1 MLIAVAPNQLTRR
14 CRTSTRKYTPNRERR
29 KLKLSIKHATT
40 DAAWCCY
47 RRIKQS
53 PPLMNIHTRQ
63 LLWQHQTIDQVRRYT
78 QTINRRRR
86 RKRSLASAH

>member
-1 MLIAVAPNQLTRR
+1 MSQVYIQQT
-14 CRTSTRKYTPNRERR
+14 TE
-29 KLKLSIKHATT
+29 LSIKHATT

-53 PPLMNIHTRQ
+53 PQLMNIHTRQ
-63 LLWQHQTIDQVRRYT
+63 LLWQHQTVDQVRRYT
-78 QTINRRRR
+78 QTINRQRR